1 MKELRFIIV
10 VLCALSV
17 GLCWMLINDYE
28 EIDSYN
34 QVANSYR
41 WISDLGSNTEY
52 VEFVGDEER
61 HYIKAYTNKGNG
73 MIDKNGN
80 EILPCKFYDAE
91 YKGRLYGCC
100 NE

>member
-41 WISDLGSNTEY
+41 WISDLGSNT
-52 VEFVGDEER
+52 
-61 HYIKAYTNKGNG
+61 
-73 MIDKNGN
+73 
-80 EILPCKFYDAE
+80 
-91 YKGRLYGCC
+91 
-100 NE
+100 